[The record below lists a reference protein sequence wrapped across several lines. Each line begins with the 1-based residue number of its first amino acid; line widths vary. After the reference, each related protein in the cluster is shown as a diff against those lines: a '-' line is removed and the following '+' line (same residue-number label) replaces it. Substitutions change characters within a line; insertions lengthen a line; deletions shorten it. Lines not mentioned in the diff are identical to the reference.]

1 MLVMHCSHARAA
13 SVAFSTFG
21 LGDCFVSN
29 AGEGISGP
37 SGQFGEVDKAMVFP
51 VTGTS
56 WLLTQ
61 VEFPF
66 SYLNGTDTVALTIRT
81 DAGRSPSGM
90 VLESVTFTVPQSL
103 FTIATVT
110 LSGTTQ
116 IDPGS
121 TYWLALSMPDNGFG
135 AWLFTSPQVVGP
147 RAGSTNGGTSWTI
160 EPLTQSA
167 FRLTGIPVPEPS
179 GAALFTGV
187 LLVLLRH
194 NRPRLPGR
202 LSAETSLHG
211 RPTMLPESARP
222 KELTDFERELLRE
235 KLFRNRTRSHRSSE
249 TGDYDYSSDLPN
261 GCWKLIIAFGAFL
274 VFCVWVVGVAWQS
287 FRDGVW
293 ILAIVAAA
301 IIIPIVLWLEKKRGS
316 QWVQD
321 KFKDQFKGTPFRIWL
336 AETRLSEEV
345 ARVAPPEAAQR
356 YGWSRAA
363 GFLRRRRED
372 EGAPRLPDSAA
383 ASSGYWTSIQPSS
396 PANR

>member
-1 MLVMHCSHARAA
+1 
-13 SVAFSTFG
+13 
-21 LGDCFVSN
+21 
-29 AGEGISGP
+29 
-37 SGQFGEVDKAMVFP
+37 
-51 VTGTS
+51 
-56 WLLTQ
+56 
-61 VEFPF
+61 
-66 SYLNGTDTVALTIRT
+66 
-81 DAGRSPSGM
+81 
-90 VLESVTFTVPQSL
+90 
-103 FTIATVT
+103 
-110 LSGTTQ
+110 
-116 IDPGS
+116 
-121 TYWLALSMPDNGFG
+121 
-135 AWLFTSPQVVGP
+135 
-147 RAGSTNGGTSWTI
+147 
-160 EPLTQSA
+160 
-167 FRLTGIPVPEPS
+167 
-179 GAALFTGV
+179 
-187 LLVLLRH
+187 
-194 NRPRLPGR
+194 
-202 LSAETSLHG
+202 
-211 RPTMLPESARP
+211 MLPESARP

-235 KLFRNRTRSHRSSE
+235 KLFRYRTRSHRSSE